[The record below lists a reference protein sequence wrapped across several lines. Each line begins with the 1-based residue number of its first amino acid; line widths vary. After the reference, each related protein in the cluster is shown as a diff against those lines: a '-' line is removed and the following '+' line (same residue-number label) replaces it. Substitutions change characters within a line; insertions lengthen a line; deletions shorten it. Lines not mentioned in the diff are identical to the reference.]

1 MLKIKYYNTN
11 VGVIFQVHN
20 AAYYSGDIL
29 KNSCDFIDNTPVES
43 IQSLNKGWFK
53 IDSLPCSI
61 KKKVKAKKVMVGH
74 ELKSPSLVSD
84 KVPAFLTLEQ
94 LPYVEDDNEDY
105 YGFSGEYKEI
115 AYLYVPKYE
124 EQPEKLEEV
133 SFELVHLGDIE
144 VSNYTAPE
152 KMLIKQV
159 SENFGG
165 KVQTADLSD
174 IVRYE
179 DLYELLTPSF
189 LVHNCP
195 CYLSSEQMFKIV
207 RHYVKENIN
216 PRVAEITSDYAFC
229 FTVKKVLMKEPSVV
243 SKLKKPQR
251 ELFEVFEM
259 TWKGYGG
266 KKNGYE
272 GYTPI
277 AELKADSLEDMKNK
291 LEDYLKNLIEKINAE
306 VKQCSC
312 CNGTGHVVN
321 KIETNFKL

>member
-1 MLKIKYYNTN
+1 MLKIKYYSTN
-11 VGVIFQVHN
+11 VGVIFQVHSN
-20 AAYYSGDIL
+20 TWYSGDIL
-29 KNSCDFIDNTPVES
+29 KNSCDFIDNIHVDS
-43 IQSLNKGWFK
+43 IQNLNKGWYK

-61 KKKVKAKKVMVGH
+61 KKKVKAKKVMIGH

-115 AYLYVPKYE
+115 AYLYIPKYE

-133 SFELVHLGDIE
+133 PFELVHLGDIE
-144 VSNYTAPE
+144 VSNYTYPE
-152 KMLIKQV
+152 KILIKQV
-159 SENFGG
+159 SGNFGG
-165 KVQTADLSD
+165 KVQTVDLSD

-216 PRVAEITSDYAFC
+216 PRVAEITSDYDFC

-243 SKLKKPQR
+243 LKQKKPQR
-251 ELFEVFEM
+251 ELFEIFEM
-259 TWKGYGG
+259 TWSGYGG
-266 KKNGYE
+266 KKMGYS

-291 LEDYLKNLIEKINAE
+291 LEDYLKNLIEKINEE
-306 VKQCSC
+306 VEQCKC
-312 CNGTGHVVN
+312 CKGTGHIVN
-321 KIETNFKL
+321 KIKTNFKL

>member
-1 MLKIKYYNTN
+1 MLKIKYYSTN
-11 VGVIFQVHN
+11 VGVIFQVHSN
-20 AAYYSGDIL
+20 SWYSGDIL
-29 KNSCDFIDNTPVES
+29 KNSCDFIDNIPVES

-61 KKKVKAKKVMVGH
+61 KKKVKTKKVMVGH

-94 LPYVEDDNEDY
+94 LPHVEDDNEDY

-115 AYLYVPKYE
+115 AYLYIPKYE

-165 KVQTADLSD
+165 KVQTAYLSD

-251 ELFEVFEM
+251 EFFEVFEM

-277 AELKADSLEDMKNK
+277 AELKANCLEDMKNK
-291 LEDYLKNLIEKINAE
+291 LEEYLKNLIENINAE
-306 VKQCSC
+306 VKQCNC

>member
-43 IQSLNKGWFK
+43 IQSLNKGWYK

-61 KKKVKAKKVMVGH
+61 KKKVKANKVMVGH

-94 LPYVEDDNEDY
+94 LPHVEDY

-124 EQPEKLEEV
+124 EQPEKLGEV

-144 VSNYTAPE
+144 VSNYAYPE
-152 KMLIKQV
+152 KILIKQA
-159 SENFGG
+159 SENFRG
-165 KVQTADLSD
+165 KVQTVDLSD

-207 RHYVKENIN
+207 RHYVKENTN
-216 PRVAEITSDYAFC
+216 PRVAEITSDHDFC
-229 FTVKKVLMKEPSVV
+229 FTVKKILSKEPSFV
-243 SKLKKPQR
+243 SKQKKPQS

-259 TWKGYGG
+259 TWKGYNG
-266 KKNGYE
+266 KQSGYG

>member
-11 VGVIFQVHN
+11 VGVIFKIAHSY
-20 AAYYSGDIL
+20 AYDL
-29 KNSCDFIDNTPVES
+29 NSSCTYIDDTYVDNVQE
-43 IQSLNKGWFK
+43 LNNKWYK

-124 EQPEKLEEV
+124 EQPEKLGEV

-144 VSNYTAPE
+144 VSNYAYPE
-152 KMLIKQV
+152 KILIKQV
-159 SENFGG
+159 SENFRG
-165 KVQTADLSD
+165 KVQTVDLSD

-207 RHYVKENIN
+207 RHYVKENTN
-216 PRVAEITSDYAFC
+216 PRVAEITSDYDFC
-229 FTVKKVLMKEPSVV
+229 FTVKKILSKEPSFA
-243 SKLKKPQR
+243 SKQKKPQS

-259 TWKGYGG
+259 TWKGYDG
-266 KKNGYE
+266 KQSGYG

-306 VKQCSC
+306 VKQCDC
-312 CNGTGHVVN
+312 CKGTGHVVN

>member
-1 MLKIKYYNTN
+1 MLKIKYYSTN
-11 VGVIFQVHN
+11 VGVIFQVHSN
-20 AAYYSGDIL
+20 TRYSGDIL
-29 KNSCDFIDNTPVES
+29 KNSCDFIDGTPVES
-43 IQSLNKGWFK
+43 IQSLNKGWYK

-61 KKKVKAKKVMVGH
+61 KKKVKAKKVMIGH

-94 LPYVEDDNEDY
+94 LH

-115 AYLYVPKYE
+115 AYLYIPKYE

-133 SFELVHLGDIE
+133 PFELVHLGDIE
-144 VSNYTAPE
+144 VSNYTSPE
-152 KMLIKQV
+152 KILIKQV
-159 SENFGG
+159 SDNFGG
-165 KVQTADLSD
+165 KVQTVDLSD

-179 DLYELLTPSF
+179 DIYELLTPSF

-216 PRVAEITSDYAFC
+216 PRVAEITSDYNFC
-229 FTVKKVLMKEPSVV
+229 FTVNKILSKEPSIV
-243 SKLKKPQR
+243 SKQKKPQR

-259 TWKGYGG
+259 TWSGYNN
-266 KKNGYE
+266 KETGYN

-277 AELKADSLEDMKNK
+277 AELKANSLEDMKNK
-291 LEDYLKNLIEKINAE
+291 LEEYLKNLIEKINAE

>member
-1 MLKIKYYNTN
+1 MLKIKYYSTN
-11 VGVIFQVHN
+11 VGVIFKVHSN
-20 AAYYSGDIL
+20 AWYSGDIL
-29 KNSCDFIDNTPVES
+29 KNSCDFIDNTPVEV
-43 IQSLNKGWFK
+43 IQKLNKDWYK
-53 IDSLPCSI
+53 IGSLPCSI
-61 KKKVKAKKVMVGH
+61 KKKVKVKKVMIGH
-74 ELKSPSLVSD
+74 ELKSPSLASD

-144 VSNYTAPE
+144 VNNYTAPE
-152 KMLIKQV
+152 KMLIKHTTD
-159 SENFGG
+159 NFGG
-165 KVQTADLSD
+165 KSQTVDLSD
-174 IVRYE
+174 VVRYE
-179 DLYELLTPSF
+179 ELYELLTPSF

-207 RHYVKENIN
+207 RYYVKENIN
-216 PRVAEITSDYAFC
+216 PRVAEITSDYDFC
-229 FTVKKVLMKEPSVV
+229 FTVKKVLMKEPSVA
-243 SKLKKPQR
+243 SKQKKPQR

-259 TWKGYGG
+259 TWNGYGG

-291 LEDYLKNLIEKINAE
+291 LEEYLKNLIEKINTE
-306 VKQCSC
+306 VKQCDC
-312 CNGTGHVVN
+312 CKGTGHIVS